1 MLRGVL
7 VSRAPHPLLR
17 HRGVIAIV
25 VATLTVFAVG
35 LAYKGREAAAV
46 TMPKAE
52 QVLLQRAR
60 KDGAKDAQDISEITR
75 LAKQNKLDPA
85 LVERAAKSAKAH
97 IERARSE
104 GDPRSLGRAQAVL
117 APWWQDAEP
126 PGPVLL
132 LRATIRQSLHDF
144 DGALRDLDALVRID
158 PDDAQAWLTLAVVL
172 NVRGDFGRAE
182 LACGRAARF
191 VSGAV
196 TAACVAGTQCASG
209 RSAAGITLLERARQT
224 GGSRMPP
231 AERAWLDTTLA
242 ECRLRKGD
250 TKGAE
255 ALLRSTLELDP
266 KDAYARAA
274 LADVLLDAGRNAEA
288 RDLVQGFE
296 SFDNLLLRQ
305 ALAEAKLAPNSEP
318 ASVRALRDRY
328 AASRLR
334 GDTVHQREEAMFAL
348 RIEHDAKA
356 AVALAKA
363 NFNVQKEPTDALLL
377 LETGLASQDADAL
390 AQLRAWLKKSNLED
404 PRIAAWA
411 GASTP

>member
-1 MLRGVL
+1 V
-7 VSRAPHPLLR
+7 
-17 HRGVIAIV
+17 
-25 VATLTVFAVG
+25 
-35 LAYKGREAAAV
+35 
-46 TMPKAE
+46 
-52 QVLLQRAR
+52 
-60 KDGAKDAQDISEITR
+60 
-75 LAKQNKLDPA
+75 
-85 LVERAAKSAKAH
+85 
-97 IERARSE
+97 
-104 GDPRSLGRAQAVL
+104 
-117 APWWQDAEP
+117 
-126 PGPVLL
+126 
-132 LRATIRQSLHDF
+132 
-144 DGALRDLDALVRID
+144 
-158 PDDAQAWLTLAVVL
+158 
-172 NVRGDFGRAE
+172 
-182 LACGRAARF
+182 
-191 VSGAV
+191 
-196 TAACVAGTQCASG
+196 
-209 RSAAGITLLERARQT
+209 
-224 GGSRMPP
+224 
-231 AERAWLDTTLA
+231 
-242 ECRLRKGD
+242 
-250 TKGAE
+250 
-255 ALLRSTLELDP
+255 LLRSTLELDP